1 MEDIPMKKIT
11 PFLWY
16 DDSAE
21 EAMALY
27 ASLLEDSELI
37 HASRLQV
44 DSPEDQSKATLVTA
58 RLAGREVEAMNGG
71 PGHPHTPSASLFVG
85 CETVE
90 QVDRLWEGLSE
101 GGTALMPL
109 DAYPFSE
116 RFGWVQDRYGVS
128 WQISLTGEPQ
138 SLTPFLMLTG
148 EHVGK
153 AEEAVDFY
161 TSLFPNSG
169 IDNVAKDD
177 QGHVMMANFRLLG
190 EPFILNES
198 AFDHGFNFT
207 DAFSL
212 FVSCETQDQVDTL
225 WQKLTADGGKPV
237 QCGWL
242 KDRYGVSWQV
252 IPERLMELMGDP
264 DQEKAGRVAQAM
276 LGMVKIDIAG
286 LEAAYAGGTA
296 PAS

>member
-1 MEDIPMKKIT
+1 MEGTTLKTIT

-16 DDSAE
+16 DTTAE
-21 EAMALY
+21 EAMTLY
-27 ASLLEDSELI
+27 ASLLDGSMILDVN
-37 HASRLQV
+37 RLPGETSDV
-44 DSPEDQSKATLVTA
+44 PGGTIMVSA
-58 RLAGREVEAMNGG
+58 RLAGRDVQAMNGG
-71 PGHPHTPSASLFVG
+71 PGHPHTPAASLFAG
-85 CETVE
+85 CETVA

-101 GGTALMPL
+101 GGMALMPL

-128 WQISLTGEPQ
+128 WQISLTGDPQ

-148 EHVGK
+148 ENVGK
-153 AEEAVDFY
+153 AEEAVGFY
-161 TSLFPNSG
+161 TSIFPESA

-177 QGHVMMANFRLLG
+177 AGHVTMASFRLMG

-198 AFDHGFNFT
+198 DFDHGFTFS
-207 DAFSL
+207 DAFSF
-212 FVSCETQDQVDTL
+212 FVPCASQEDVDAL
-225 WQKLTADGGKPV
+225 WEKLTANGGEPV

-252 IPERLMELMGDP
+252 IPARLMELMGDP
-264 DQEKAGRVAQAM
+264 DPEKAGRVAQAM

-286 LEAAYAGGTA
+286 LEAAYAGEPA
-296 PAS
+296 PGS

>member
-1 MEDIPMKKIT
+1 MKKIT

-16 DDSAE
+16 DNSAE
-21 EAMALY
+21 EAMTLY
-27 ASLLEDSELI
+27 ASLLENSEVSNV
-37 HASRLQV
+37 SRMPNEMSDEPGKVQMV
-44 DSPEDQSKATLVTA
+44 SAT
-58 RLAGREVEAMNGG
+58 LAGRDVQAMNAG
-71 PGHPHTPSASLFVG
+71 PGDPHTPSASLFVG

-101 GGTALMPL
+101 DGMALMPL

-128 WQISLTGEPQ
+128 WQISLTGQPQ

-148 EHVGK
+148 DNVGK
-153 AEEAVDFY
+153 AEEAVGFY
-161 TSLFPNSG
+161 TSTFPDSG
-169 IDNVAKDD
+169 VDNVAKNDK
-177 QGHVMMANFRLLG
+177 GHVTMASFRLLG

-198 AFDHGFNFT
+198 DFDHGFTFS

-212 FVSCETQDQVDTL
+212 FVSCESQDEVDSL
-225 WQKLTADGGKPV
+225 WETLTADGGEPV

-252 IPERLMELMGDP
+252 IPERLMELMADP
-264 DQEKAGRVAQAM
+264 DPEKASRVARVM
-276 LGMVKIDIAG
+276 LQMVKIDIAG
-286 LEAAYAGGTA
+286 LEAAHAGESA
-296 PAS
+296 PAPQ